1 MSIFS
6 LFISLTALPLG
17 VHFPKNFL
25 ATVKQLVKRLFRVY
39 AHIYCHHYPVIVAL
53 GLDPHMNTSFK
64 HYVLFIK
71 EFDLESGKDFYGPL
85 SDMVDTILR
94 AD

>member
-1 MSIFS
+1 M
-6 LFISLTALPLG
+6 
-17 VHFPKNFL
+17 HFPKNFQS
-25 ATVKQLVKRLFRVY
+25 TVKQLVKRLFRVY

-71 EFDLESGKDFYGPL
+71 EFGLESGKDFYGPL
-85 SDMVDTILR
+85 TDMVDTILKN
-94 AD
+94 DGVV